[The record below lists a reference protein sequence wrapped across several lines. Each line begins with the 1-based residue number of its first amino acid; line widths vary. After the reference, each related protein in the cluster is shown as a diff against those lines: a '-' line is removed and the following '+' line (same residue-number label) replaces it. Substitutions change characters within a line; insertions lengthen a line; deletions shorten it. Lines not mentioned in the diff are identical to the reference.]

1 MSTINKLFISLN
13 LNNNIMKNKKQ
24 KENFTDAEIIQ
35 DAIESSDE
43 VYNVV
48 AIKQSAIM
56 SIEISGAYYQRIYN
70 VMTSLIDREEN
81 PEEFITAI
89 VDCKEGDLLTLNQA
103 IVQLLMS
110 FIKTVEEKAQTN
122 LEEYTE
128 KITIDKDG
136 KQIVN

>member
-81 PEEFITAI
+81 PEEFISTI

>member
-1 MSTINKLFISLN
+1 
-13 LNNNIMKNKKQ
+13 MKNKNK

-35 DAIESSDE
+35 DAINSSDE

-70 VMTSLIDREEN
+70 VMTSLIDKEED
-81 PEEFITAI
+81 PAAFVSAI
-89 VDCKEGDLLTLNQA
+89 VDCKEGDILTLNQA
-103 IVQLLMS
+103 TVQLLMS

-136 KQIVN
+136 NKVNV

>member
-89 VDCKEGDLLTLNQA
+89 VDCKEGEELTLNQA

-128 KITIDKDG
+128 KIIIDKDG

>member
-1 MSTINKLFISLN
+1 
-13 LNNNIMKNKKQ
+13 MKNKNK
-24 KENFTDAEIIQ
+24 KEDFTDAEIIE
-35 DAIESSDE
+35 DAIKSSDE

-70 VMTSLIDREEN
+70 VMTSLIDNEED
-81 PEEFITAI
+81 PAAFVSTI

-103 IVQLLMS
+103 TVQLLMS
-110 FIKTVEEKAQTN
+110 FVKTVEEKAQTN

-136 KQIVN
+136 KKIDV